1 MGIRKLR
8 WYAVCDA
15 AGCER
20 EYEWT
25 YERPGDLLEPLEKD
39 GWEVTRADGKRLVLC
54 PDHKAATA

>member
-1 MGIRKLR
+1 MR